1 MELKINELEINEL
14 EINELEDDTFY
25 DNYNYNYDYNTEQI
39 DNSSEQIPENTVPMK
54 HVHFDKLPVKPMHQP
69 IPKENAKIVRIQVPP
84 KKPQISYEDIMAK
97 MGMLVSNGKLH
108 LVDRNNIPPHLQKQV
123 TRQINVASSKKE
135 YNEQPE
141 NNLYRQFEQAQK
153 PQYDEK
159 QEQQAPQNNYIYN
172 KYFKDE
178 LNQPHQIRKPRT
190 LEEYK
195 MMLLQDHLQRQRI
208 KQIKST
214 KLIMPTSNIS
224 MASNNGNLNKLF
236 NFSKR

>member
-1 MELKINELEINEL
+1 MELKINEF
-14 EINELEDDTFY
+14 EDGTFCN
-25 DNYNYNYDYNTEQI
+25 DDDY
-39 DNSSEQIPENTVPMK
+39 EQIPENTVHTKTMK
-54 HVHFDKLPVKPMHQP
+54 HVHFDKLSTKPMHQA
-69 IPKENAKIVRIQVPP
+69 IPKENAKIVRTQVPS

-108 LVDRNNIPPHLQKQV
+108 LVDRNNMPPHLQQQIAKQ
-123 TRQINVASSKKE
+123 TNVARQPNSNKE
-135 YNEQPE
+135 YNEQ
-141 NNLYRQFEQAQK
+141 QEQAQK
-153 PQYDEK
+153 PYYDENL
-159 QEQQAPQNNYIYN
+159 EQHVPQNNYIYN

-178 LNQPHQIRKPRT
+178 LNQPQQIRKPRT

-195 MMLLQDHLQRQRI
+195 TMLLQNHLQRQRI

-224 MASNNGNLNKLF
+224 MATNSSNLNKLF